1 MERGSGARVEEG
13 ECLRVLL
20 LARLRTDADILDET
34 ESAIDI
40 QITDAVHEKGS
51 FIFAQL
57 RAYGRSAD
65 PKVLEEEGPF
75 PLISASDVPLKGNA
89 TPRPLTIPGAIS

>member
-1 MERGSGARVEEG
+1 ME
-13 ECLRVLL
+13 
-20 LARLRTDADILDET
+20 
-34 ESAIDI
+34 
-40 QITDAVHEKGS
+40 QIAEAVHEKGS

-75 PLISASDVPLKGNA
+75 PLVSASNVPLTGQA
-89 TPRPLTIPGAIS
+89 TPRPLTKDGLSFACCHNTLSSDMTV